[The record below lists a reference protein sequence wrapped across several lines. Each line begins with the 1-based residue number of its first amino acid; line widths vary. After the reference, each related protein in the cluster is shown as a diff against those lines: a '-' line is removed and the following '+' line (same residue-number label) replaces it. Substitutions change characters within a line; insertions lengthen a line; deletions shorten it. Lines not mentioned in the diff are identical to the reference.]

1 MFRGEYIGGSVH
13 RVEKAHHTAQ
23 EIVPGKYRRAQ
34 ILTAG
39 VQQEHHRGHG
49 HGNAQE
55 LTVAAEGIHIIQK
68 RIQVD
73 AHDENVPAHIKNQK
87 KLAKRNSIVQNA
99 VHHMVA
105 LGGVKQ
111 LNQKITQQIRRP
123 EQQPPQVTVLWLVD
137 SVQTEITKI
146 RHRLGKPHFSASL
159 TSGESGFP
167 ASPASAAG
175 ALSAAGRCGRAGR
188 SGISAPFPHGAGG
201 CGFSAPRSGR

>member
-1 MFRGEYIGGSVH
+1 MLRGEHIGGGVH

-23 EIVPGKYRRAQ
+23 EIVPWQLRRAQ

-87 KLAKRNSIVQNA
+87 KLAKRNFIVQNA

-105 LGGVKQ
+105 LGGVAGFDQ
-111 LNQKITQQIRRP
+111 EIPGKIRGP
-123 EQQPPQVTVLWLVD
+123 EQQPPKMAVLRFLD
-137 SVQTEITKI
+137 FSQTEILKI
-146 RHRLGKPHFSASL
+146 RLWLWKTHRNAPV
-159 TSGESGFP
+159 TSGGSGSP
-167 ASPASAAG
+167 RSPAYPAG
-175 ALSAAGRCGRAGR
+175 AGSAEARCGRAGR
-188 SGISAPFPHGAGG
+188 NGT
-201 CGFSAPRSGR
+201 